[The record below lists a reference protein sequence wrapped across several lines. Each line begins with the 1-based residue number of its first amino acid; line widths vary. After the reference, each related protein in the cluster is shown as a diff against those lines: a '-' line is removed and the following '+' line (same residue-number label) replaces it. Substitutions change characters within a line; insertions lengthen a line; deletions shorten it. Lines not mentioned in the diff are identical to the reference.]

1 MQGCK
6 ETIVRRAGRVIP
18 RSGCSAFLPD
28 LVRSKIILVG
38 WDFMEQSIRKAAKL
52 LLSASN
58 AVALTGAGI
67 STESGIPDFRSPGGL
82 WTKVDP
88 GEFSID
94 RFLQNPERFWRLH
107 LELKVSGE
115 FNIASAIPNPAHI
128 ALARLEQQ
136 GIIKCVITQNVDNL
150 HQKAGSVEVVEF
162 HGNML
167 RAACIRCKSSEPIED
182 VEARFSTGDPNA
194 IRCRRCDGVLKPD
207 AVFFGEAIPAKAMT
221 ISQVQAQKCDVLL
234 VIGTSLQVYPAAQIP
249 MAVKLKYPPA
259 TVIEINREPSA
270 LHQQVTDILLLGSAG
285 GVMKQLLTTVEELQG
300 S

>member
-1 MQGCK
+1 MK
-6 ETIVRRAGRVIP
+6 
-18 RSGCSAFLPD
+18 
-28 LVRSKIILVG
+28 
-38 WDFMEQSIRKAAKL
+38 QSVQKAAEIL
-52 LLSASN
+52 INASN

-107 LELKVSGE
+107 LDLKVSGD
-115 FNIASAIPNPAHI
+115 FNLASASPNPAHI
-128 ALARLEQQ
+128 ALARLEQL

-182 VEARFSTGDPNA
+182 VETRFAAGDPKA
-194 IRCRRCDGVLKPD
+194 IRCRKCDGVLKPD
-207 AVFFGEAIPAKAMT
+207 AVFFGEAIPSKAMT
-221 ISQVQAQKCDVLL
+221 ISQVQAHKCDVLL

-249 MAVKLKYPPA
+249 MSVKLKYPPA

-270 LHQQVTDILLLGSAG
+270 LHQQVTDLLMLGSAAG
-285 GVMKQLLTTVEELQG
+285 LMTELLSAIEELRRC
-300 S
+300 